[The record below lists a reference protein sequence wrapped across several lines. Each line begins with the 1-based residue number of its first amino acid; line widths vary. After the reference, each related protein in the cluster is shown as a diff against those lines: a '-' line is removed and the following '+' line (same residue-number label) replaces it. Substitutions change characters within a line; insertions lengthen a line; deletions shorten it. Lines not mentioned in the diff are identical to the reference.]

1 MFKKVLI
8 AEDHESSGISVL
20 KTLIDLEITDTHF
33 VYYCDDAMERVKRSV
48 LDHTPFDLLIT
59 DLSFDEDH
67 RPQTIK
73 DGAQLVSEVRKLL
86 PEITT
91 LIFSIEKKAGKIDRL
106 FKEFHIDGYVGK
118 GRGDARELKKAI
130 LSLDENKKY
139 LSLENKYNISKNTIE
154 LSSTELTILQLLSE
168 GILQKN
174 IPQHLQGKGL
184 KSTSLSFVEKTISSL
199 KDTFRANSSE
209 HLIAQCKD
217 LGII

>member
-48 LDHTPFDLLIT
+48 LDNTPFDLLIT

-86 PEITT
+86 PEIKT

-106 FKEFHIDGYVGK
+106 FKEFHIDGYVEK

-154 LSSTELTILQLLSE
+154 LSSTELTILQLLS
-168 GILQKN
+168 
-174 IPQHLQGKGL
+174 
-184 KSTSLSFVEKTISSL
+184 
-199 KDTFRANSSE
+199 
-209 HLIAQCKD
+209 
-217 LGII
+217 